1 MIPVRTN
8 PHGLVA
14 TEDLRR
20 VTIELGGVM
29 KRLQT
34 GKRVSSAAEDV
45 GALVQANNLTRALN
59 TLQIAQEQVAKG
71 HSILSKIEDTV
82 ESIYN
87 ILAQIKMNAERA
99 TQSSD
104 SGEISS
110 LQNSSNVLYE
120 EIRKLV
126 RSTVFQKQQ
135 LIRGGL
141 GNRVIGP
148 VSIVFVTGAVPIT
161 IYRHKEDIDVTGI
174 NLAGYASGTRADVS
188 VSNLVTVL
196 GNSIAGGPI
205 QGAMFTSS
213 VVYGELASVRFNVD
227 GGIATAELFIRG
239 NAVFTESIRIS
250 FTGAQV
256 LDFVNLGMRIYVENV
271 TGGGIGQATTIAGGP
286 VVITIQRGEARFFR
300 GTHVSTEMDYI
311 HFDIPN
317 LEPENL
323 LGSISLGGGLMFT
336 FDLRAAPETAVT
348 IINEAIEYIENVRAR
363 VGATKHLLEI
373 AQTQVQD
380 QRIIAQVQR
389 SAIIDAK
396 FDEEALQLTALQIV
410 QQSANAMVAIS
421 RLTPQLVLQLL
432 GGG

>member
-8 PHGLVA
+8 PQGIVA

-20 VTIELGGVM
+20 ANIELGGVM

-34 GKRVSSAAEDV
+34 GKRVNSASEDI
-45 GALVQANNLTRALN
+45 GALVQSNTLTRALS

-71 HSILSKIEDTV
+71 HSILSKIEETV
-82 ESIYN
+82 DGIYN
-87 ILAQIKMNAERA
+87 ILVQLKMNAERA

-104 SGEISS
+104 SAEITS
-110 LQNSSNVLYE
+110 LQNASNVLYE

-148 VSIVFVTGAVPIT
+148 VSIVFVTGATPIT
-161 IYRHKEDIDVTGI
+161 IFRHKEDIDVTGI
-174 NLAGYASGTRADVS
+174 NLGGYASGTRADVS

-196 GNSIAGGPI
+196 GNSGGPV

-213 VVYGELASVRFNVD
+213 VAFGGLASIRFNIA
-227 GGIATAELFIRG
+227 GGIATSELFING
-239 NAVFTESIRIS
+239 NAVFTESIRIN

-271 TGGGIGQATTIAGGP
+271 TGGGIGQGTTLQGGTP
-286 VVITIQRGEARFFR
+286 VVITLQRGEARFFR
-300 GTHVSTEMDYI
+300 GTNVSTELDYI

-323 LGSISLGGGLMFT
+323 LGSISLGGGSIFT
-336 FDLRAAPETAVT
+336 FDIRSSPETAVT
-348 IINEAIEYIENVRAR
+348 IINEAIEYIENIRAR
-363 VGATKHLLEI
+363 VGAVRHMLEVS
-373 AQTQVQD
+373 QTQVQS

-396 FDEEALQLTALQIV
+396 FDEEALHLTALQVV
-410 QQSANAMVAIS
+410 QQSANAMVAIA

>member
-8 PHGLVA
+8 PQGIVA

-20 VTIELGGVM
+20 ANIELGGVM

-34 GKRVSSAAEDV
+34 GKRVNSASEDI
-45 GALVQANNLTRALN
+45 GALVQSNTLTRALS

-71 HSILSKIEDTV
+71 QSILSKIEDTV
-82 ESIYN
+82 DGIYN
-87 ILAQIKMNAERA
+87 ILAQLKMNAERA

-104 SGEISS
+104 SAEITS
-110 LQNSSNVLYE
+110 LQNASNVLYE

-148 VSIVFVTGAVPIT
+148 VSIVFVTGATPIT
-161 IYRHKEDIDVTGI
+161 IFRHKEDIDVTGI
-174 NLAGYASGTRADVS
+174 NLGGYASGTRADVS

-196 GNSIAGGPI
+196 GNSGGPV

-213 VVYGELASVRFNVD
+213 VVFGGLASVRFNIA
-227 GGIATAELFIRG
+227 GGIATSELFIDG
-239 NAVFTESIRIS
+239 NAVFTESIRIN

-271 TGGGIGQATTIAGGP
+271 TGGGIGQGTTLQGGTP
-286 VVITIQRGEARFFR
+286 VVITLQRGEARFFR
-300 GTHVSTEMDYI
+300 GTNVSTELDYV

-323 LGSISLGGGLMFT
+323 LGSISLGGGSIFT
-336 FDLRAAPETAVT
+336 FDMRSSPETAVT
-348 IINEAIEYIENVRAR
+348 IINEAIEYIENIRAR
-363 VGATKHLLEI
+363 VGAVKHMLEVS
-373 AQTQVQD
+373 QTQVQS

-396 FDEEALQLTALQIV
+396 FDEEALHLTALQVV

>member
-8 PHGLVA
+8 PHGVVA

-20 VTIELGGVM
+20 ATIELGGVM

-34 GKRVSSAAEDV
+34 GKRVNSASEDV

-59 TLQIAQEQVAKG
+59 TLQIAQEQVTKG
-71 HSILSKIEDTV
+71 QSILSKIEDTV
-82 ESIYN
+82 EGIYN
-87 ILAQIKMNAERA
+87 ILSQLKMNAERA

-104 SGEISS
+104 SAEITS
-110 LQNSSNVLYE
+110 LQNASNMLYE

-148 VSIVFVTGAVPIT
+148 VSIVFVTGGTPIT
-161 IYRHKEDIDVTGI
+161 IFRHKEDIDVTGV
-174 NLAGYASGTRADVS
+174 NLGGYASGTRADVS

-196 GNSIAGGPI
+196 GNSIPGTT

-213 VVYGELASVRFNVD
+213 ISFGELASIRFNIN
-227 GGIATAELFIRG
+227 GGIATSELFIGG
-239 NAVFTESIRIS
+239 NVVFTESIRIN

-271 TGGGIGQATTIAGGP
+271 TGGGIGPATQLQGGNP
-286 VVITIQRGEARFFR
+286 VVITLQRGESRYFR
-300 GTHVSTEMDYI
+300 GTNVSTEFDYV

-336 FDLRAAPETAVT
+336 FDIRSSPETAVT
-348 IINEAIEYIENVRAR
+348 MIGEAIEYIENIRAR
-363 VGATKHLLEI
+363 VGAVKHMLEV

-396 FDEEALQLTALQIV
+396 FDEDALHLTALQVV
-410 QQSANAMVAIS
+410 QQSANAMVAIA
-421 RLTPQLVLQLL
+421 RLTPQLVLQLI